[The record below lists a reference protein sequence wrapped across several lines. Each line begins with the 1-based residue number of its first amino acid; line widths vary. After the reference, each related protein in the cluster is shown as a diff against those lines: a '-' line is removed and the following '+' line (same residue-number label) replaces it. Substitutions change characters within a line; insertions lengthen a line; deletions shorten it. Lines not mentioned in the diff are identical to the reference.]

1 MHIVCLDMEGVLTPE
16 NWIEFANKV
25 GVPEFRL
32 TTRDEPDFDKLMHYR
47 IDLMKRH
54 GFTLE
59 KLTEVIETIE
69 PFDGAKDFL
78 DRLREKTQVVI
89 ISDTFDIFGRPLMR
103 KLGWPTLFHNTVEVD
118 NQGFMCGYK
127 LRSAHTKRDTV
138 RGLQSCG
145 GIETI
150 AAGDGYN
157 DLEMIRASKAGFLFR
172 APQKIRDANPDVK
185 ALDTYDELYDA
196 VMEVVNG

>member
-1 MHIVCLDMEGVLTPE
+1 MEGVLTPE

>member
-1 MHIVCLDMEGVLTPE
+1 MYIVCLDMEGVLTPE

>member
-1 MHIVCLDMEGVLTPE
+1 MYIVCLDMEGVLTPE

-47 IDLMKRH
+47 IDLMRRH
-54 GFTLE
+54 CFTLE